1 MAVCE
6 AAVVR
11 VERDV
16 LRRLNQLF
24 AAVARFTG
32 ACPDSS
38 LLASVLLA
46 LDSTLAARATSRY
59 ILLGSLK
66 FTIFTAGAQ
75 LSIAVAPA

>member
-46 LDSTLAARATSRY
+46 LDSTLAA
-59 ILLGSLK
+59 
-66 FTIFTAGAQ
+66 
-75 LSIAVAPA
+75 APAATGFWSR